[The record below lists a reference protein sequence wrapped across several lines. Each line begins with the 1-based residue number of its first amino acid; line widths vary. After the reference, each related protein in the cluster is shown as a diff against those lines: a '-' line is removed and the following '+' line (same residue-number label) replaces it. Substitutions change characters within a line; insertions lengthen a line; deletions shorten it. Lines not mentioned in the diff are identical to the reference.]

1 MAAND
6 TATVDNVE
14 QSAAALRHRV
24 QEADDAACC
33 RDNVARHERS
43 LAAAQC
49 RLQEADVVDIDATNT
64 ADAAA
69 IDATSVAALHG
80 QALAILDVRALVP
93 TTLDLAPPS
102 VSKWRHLLLL
112 ALDKYALADHVLC
125 DAAIRIGLAWTSTYS
140 RGSLHLAR
148 AFRDRHHL
156 HWALSPPSLAP
167 LLRVCN
173 VTVVA
178 SSTIPPLPLSFSR
191 MVLLCACRAPTPH
204 SKTTNLSVYC
214 APSTTSYTPF
224 LFNHISP
231 SPLGGSPSHC
241 HSFVK
246 SSSHKNSPF
255 LNSPPGPLWAPTIL
269 FSSSCVWL
277 HVLSQHVCHHR
288 T

>member
-14 QSAAALRHRV
+14 QSVAALRHCV
-24 QEADDAACC
+24 QEADDVACR
-33 RDNVARHERS
+33 RDDVARHERS

-64 ADAAA
+64 TDAAA

-102 VSKWRHLLLL
+102 VSKWRHLLLTL
-112 ALDKYALADHVLC
+112 GKYALADHVLC

-173 VTVVA
+173 VTTVTSSIMPAVA
-178 SSTIPPLPLSFSR
+178 LSFSR
-191 MVLLCACRAPTPH
+191 MLLLYACCAPTPR
-204 SKTTNLSVYC
+204 SKRQS
-214 APSTTSYTPF
+214 
-224 LFNHISP
+224 
-231 SPLGGSPSHC
+231 
-241 HSFVK
+241 
-246 SSSHKNSPF
+246 
-255 LNSPPGPLWAPTIL
+255 
-269 FSSSCVWL
+269 
-277 HVLSQHVCHHR
+277 
-288 T
+288 